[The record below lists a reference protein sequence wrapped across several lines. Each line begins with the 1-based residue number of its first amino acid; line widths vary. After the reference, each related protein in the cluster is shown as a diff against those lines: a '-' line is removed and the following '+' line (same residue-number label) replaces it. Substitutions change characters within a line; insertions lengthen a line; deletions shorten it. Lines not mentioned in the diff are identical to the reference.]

1 MLRAY
6 PVSCG
11 RFNITVNRDYLHA
24 QNLGD
29 LASVCLQQFSSIF
42 EHTIVTSRIYL
53 FRYLNKIIDMYK

>member
-6 PVSCG
+6 PVTCG

-29 LASVCLQQFSSIF
+29 LASVCLQQFSYIF
-42 EHTIVTSRIYL
+42 EHTILYL
-53 FRYLNKIIDMYK
+53 IKLTYTMLERL